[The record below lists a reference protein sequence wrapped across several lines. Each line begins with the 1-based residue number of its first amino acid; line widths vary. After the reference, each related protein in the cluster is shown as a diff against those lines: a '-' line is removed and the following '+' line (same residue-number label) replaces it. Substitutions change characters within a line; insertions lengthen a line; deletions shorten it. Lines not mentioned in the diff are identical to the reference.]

1 MGSVCRLCR
10 CDVDVPNR
18 DEPDGGLWGRSD
30 RIDGHY
36 IDHYFLHRLLPLELE
51 HRLGFV
57 GFRSVHDHR
66 FRIFWGESFEA
77 RKRRLFPGIDRYGID
92 FGDADVAVGTQVAC
106 DGLL

>member
-1 MGSVCRLCR
+1 MCRR
-10 CDVDVPNR
+10 DVDVPNR

-36 IDHYFLHRLLPLELE
+36 IDHYLLHRLLPLELE

-92 FGDADVAVGTQVAC
+92 FGDADLAMGTQVAC
-106 DGLL
+106 GGVL